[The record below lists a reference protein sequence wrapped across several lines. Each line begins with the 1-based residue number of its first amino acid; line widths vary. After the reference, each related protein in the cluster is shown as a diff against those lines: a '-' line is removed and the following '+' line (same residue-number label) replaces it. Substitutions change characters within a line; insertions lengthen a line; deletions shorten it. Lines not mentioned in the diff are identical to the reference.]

1 MPERETPRLYSDLA
15 WLWPLWGS
23 PDGDYAEWCAYVAAM
38 IEKHAK
44 REVKT
49 LLNLGYGG
57 GRHSAVMDI
66 AWSRRTIRTMDVR
79 QEARP

>member
-1 MPERETPRLYSDLA
+1 MNSSTPRLYSDLS
-15 WLWPLWGS
+15 WPWPLWGD
-23 PDGDYAEWCAYVAAM
+23 PDGEYAEWCAHVVAM

-44 REVKT
+44 REVHT
-49 LLNLGYGG
+49 LLNLGCGG

-66 AWSRRTIRTMDVR
+66 AWSGRTIRTMDVR